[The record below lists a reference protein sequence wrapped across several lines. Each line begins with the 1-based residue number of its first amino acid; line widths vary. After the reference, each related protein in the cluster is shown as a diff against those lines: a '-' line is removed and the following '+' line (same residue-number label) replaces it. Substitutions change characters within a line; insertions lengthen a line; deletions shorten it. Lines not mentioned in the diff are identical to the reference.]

1 MPTILRISGY
11 AFLFFSNEGNEP
23 PHVHVFKGDGEA
35 KVLIENPQLVLI
47 ISLSKQ
53 EARFIL
59 NSVIEHKET
68 LLKEWE
74 KIHG

>member
-1 MPTILRISGY
+1 MPTILYINGFRFIIWPDDH
-11 AFLFFSNEGNEP
+11 EP
-23 PHVHVFKGDGEA
+23 PHIHVFKGDGEA
-35 KVLIENPQLVLI
+35 KVSIDKPRLVLVI
-47 ISLSKQ
+47 GLSKQ

-59 NSVIEHKET
+59 NTVIDHQKT

>member
-1 MPTILRISGY
+1 MPTILYINGFRFIIWP
-11 AFLFFSNEGNEP
+11 ADHEP
-23 PHVHVFKGDGEA
+23 PHIHVFKGDGEA
-35 KVLIENPQLVLI
+35 KVSIDKPRLALVI
-47 ISLSKQ
+47 GLSKQ

-59 NSVIEHKET
+59 NTVIEHQKT

>member
-1 MPTILRISGY
+1 MPTILYINGFRFIIWPDDH
-11 AFLFFSNEGNEP
+11 EP
-23 PHVHVFKGDGEA
+23 PHIHVFKGDGEA
-35 KVLIENPQLVLI
+35 KVSIDTPRLVFVI
-47 ISLSKQ
+47 GLSKQ

-59 NSVIEHKET
+59 NTVIDHQQT